1 MRSMQYQRERLADT
15 KTALYDTK
23 DVMVSAKMS
32 IREIENKAFRQKLC
46 LWAVIF
52 VLGCANLAVIIV
64 LVRNGG
70 KFYHT
75 N

>member
-1 MRSMQYQRERLADT
+1 MRNMQYQRERLADT
-15 KTALYDTK
+15 KTTLYDTK
-23 DVMVSAKMS
+23 DVMSSAKSS

-46 LWAVIF
+46 LWGVIFLLGFANVAVI
-52 VLGCANLAVIIV
+52 VV